1 MRSSSVEL
9 AVRSQHI
16 IGFVCHST
24 LVLTIMLSLRRTC
37 VHPPVSP
44 VRMHTMVADPSFP
57 HTVVI
62 LVLHLRHVYPP
73 AARPPVLLSSAP
85 CVDELGLL

>member
-1 MRSSSVEL
+1 MFVYHSAL
-9 AVRSQHI
+9 A
-16 IGFVCHST
+16 
-24 LVLTIMLSLRRTC
+24 LMIMLSLRRTC

-44 VRMHTMVADPSFP
+44 VRMHTMVADPFFP

-62 LVLHLRHVYPP
+62 LVLHLRRVYPP
-73 AARPPVLLSSAP
+73 AARPPLLLSSAA